1 LSNVGSFAIFLGVS
15 MSKPVPRQ
23 HELVELLEEVNDAM
37 PLTNEVPHS
46 EADFMVRMIKAWWNG
61 PFSHKTIAP
70 EDVAE
75 LKRLHEKYCGEPKL
89 PTL

>member
-1 LSNVGSFAIFLGVS
+1 
-15 MSKPVPRQ
+15 MSTPVPIQ

-37 PLTNEVPHS
+37 PIVYDGPQA

-61 PFSHKTIAP
+61 PFTRKTIAP

-75 LKRLHEKYCGEPKL
+75 LKRLHAKYCGD
-89 PTL
+89 PTVGPASEEV